1 MTFCSRA
8 VSTAHRTIEQFVP
21 SPTRLPGLRSNHPT
35 ARAGRQTIGAPLTDP
50 DGGLYSH
57 AERQCKCR
65 TMLVAQAAL
74 DGLRAPHSHARGG
87 ISWRGCRRDSRLRA
101 SRGSGGF
108 AATNLRQRMSLRG
121 RPAPASRRCSS
132 QVCDLVLPLSA
143 RMAGSCQS
151 AITGARGLDIGG
163 RPQPVVEDAAEQQ
176 PSGIAADP
184 RCSG

>member
-121 RPAPASRRCSS
+121 RPAPASRRLQSGMRPCAAAQRSNGGFMS
-132 QVCDLVLPLSA
+132 ISHHRRARIGHRGSA
-143 RMAGSCQS
+143 T
-151 AITGARGLDIGG
+151 TGR
-163 RPQPVVEDAAEQQ
+163 
-176 PSGIAADP
+176 
-184 RCSG
+184 